1 MSEEVWGAD
10 ALQESCTVQAVLISD
25 GTQLKKWNLS
35 LAVLA
40 MVSTHLKAQAL
51 RWAQGSRQPAEA
63 VPAPAPASA
72 PGAEAPGAEAPGG
85 VSDAAVA
92 SAVASEE
99 AQHPP
104 AKRQKLG
111 DDGAE
116 PGSGSACSPRKVL
129 VIQVESAE
137 DVPVVEACLRFAY
150 VDTKALEESLS
161 QGLPQL
167 LAVFKWADY
176 LGMSS
181 CCKAVLEAAARLK
194 MEDVGIDDAVQ
205 AWGRVMPDNEQ
216 VRQLCSKVLLHHM
229 GDILLVMRD
238 EELRKQ
244 LLGLPLSALLALLD
258 SSDLA
263 TDSEDSVVS
272 VVGRWVGIN
281 EPTDVETKQLA
292 DRLRLLQLS
301 EAYLLTVVPAMP
313 WLAQHLPLETFGGAQ
328 RAAQAG
334 GDKISVPSWDG

>member
-10 ALQESCTVQAVLISD
+10 ALQESCTVQAVLISN
-25 GTQLKKWNLS
+25 GSQLKKWNLS

-40 MVSTHLKAQAL
+40 MGSTHLKAQAL

-63 VPAPAPASA
+63 APAPAP
-72 PGAEAPGAEAPGG
+72 APGAEAPGG

-150 VDTKALEESLS
+150 VGTNALEESQS

-167 LAVFKWADY
+167 LAVADY
-176 LGMSS
+176 LGMSR
-181 CCKAVLEAAARLK
+181 CCQAVLEAAARLK
-194 MEDVGIDDAVQ
+194 VEDVGFDDAVKV
-205 AWGRVMPDNEQ
+205 WRRVMPDNEQ
-216 VRQLCSKVLLHHM
+216 VRQLCTKVGVAAPPGGRPA
-229 GDILLVMRD
+229 GDAR
-238 EELRKQ
+238 
-244 LLGLPLSALLALLD
+244 
-258 SSDLA
+258 
-263 TDSEDSVVS
+263 
-272 VVGRWVGIN
+272 
-281 EPTDVETKQLA
+281 
-292 DRLRLLQLS
+292 
-301 EAYLLTVVPAMP
+301 
-313 WLAQHLPLETFGGAQ
+313 
-328 RAAQAG
+328 
-334 GDKISVPSWDG
+334 

>member
-1 MSEEVWGAD
+1 MQTIIRIRKQAMSEDVWGAD
-10 ALQESCTVQAVLISD
+10 ALQESFAVQAVLISD
-25 GTQLKKWNLS
+25 GTKLKKWNLS

-104 AKRQKLG
+104 AKRQRLG

-129 VIQVESAE
+129 VIQVESAG
-137 DVPVVEACLRFAY
+137 DVPVLEACLRFAY
-150 VDTKALEESLS
+150 VGTNALEESQS

-167 LAVFKWADY
+167 LAVADY
-176 LGMSS
+176 LGMSR
-181 CCKAVLEAAARLK
+181 CCQAVLEAAARLK
-194 MEDVGIDDAVQ
+194 VEDVGFDDAVKV
-205 AWGRVMPDNEQ
+205 WRRVMPDNEQ
-216 VRQLCSKVLLHHM
+216 VRQLCTKVGVAAPPGGRPA
-229 GDILLVMRD
+229 GDAR
-238 EELRKQ
+238 
-244 LLGLPLSALLALLD
+244 
-258 SSDLA
+258 
-263 TDSEDSVVS
+263 
-272 VVGRWVGIN
+272 
-281 EPTDVETKQLA
+281 
-292 DRLRLLQLS
+292 
-301 EAYLLTVVPAMP
+301 
-313 WLAQHLPLETFGGAQ
+313 
-328 RAAQAG
+328 
-334 GDKISVPSWDG
+334 